1 MSPVRDPQPAT
12 ITLPVAIQRYFEVA
26 LYLLVLTGF
35 GTLASTGGLDVP
47 TVLLVGAVLLFRG
60 YLLATRRTVIIPER
74 WTNILTLAYLAL
86 YAAEYLLR
94 SGAFLNTF
102 LNATVHLVL
111 FVMVVRLFSAQRDRD
126 FYFLSVISF
135 LMVLAAA
142 VLTVDS
148 TFLLAFCG
156 FILMAVVTFILME
169 MRNVSAKATSHS
181 NESNG
186 SSQYR
191 NMAFS
196 LAAAAPAIVL
206 LILLGAA
213 GIFFVLPRVSSGYL
227 SAYSSG
233 GQLTTGFSDSVQLGS
248 IGEIQ
253 QSSAV
258 VMHVQIDGDKNGAFD
273 LKWRGVTLS
282 NFDGRTWSTSHEQ
295 YIPPRLP
302 DGRFVLWQP
311 DVSKPVWRASR
322 LVHYRVLMEPMRTNV
337 FFLAATPQTLE
348 GNYTQVALDNGG
360 AVFDLD
366 PEHPVSQYKAT
377 SNLYR
382 PGVDE
387 LRAASGPYPPQVS
400 SVYLQLPPAL
410 DARIPRLAQ
419 KVAALAN
426 NPYDKTVAIE
436 TYLQTNF
443 GYTLQLPRTP
453 QRDPLANFLFDRKQG
468 HCEYFASSMA
478 VMLRTL
484 QIPSRVVNGFR
495 TADFNDLTSQY
506 LVRSS
511 NAHSWVEAYFPGYGW
526 MSFDPTPAAP
536 TPAHSGWSRVMMYV
550 DAMASFWREWVVSYD
565 VSHQRTLG
573 QEAARGTR
581 AWFDA
586 LRNRCQQHYESLLA
600 MVRHTQAAIE
610 RTPVRWS
617 VAGALFTLALLFA
630 INARR
635 LWRAFRRSRVAA
647 RPEKSPRQAATI
659 WYERT
664 TRMIAR
670 RGWLKSPAQTPGEF
684 VTSIEDAAVRESM
697 AQFTLSYEGARFGDS
712 AEDAQRLPEL
722 YEEVSTAARQ

>member
-1 MSPVRDPQPAT
+1 MFPVPEPQPAT
-12 ITLPVAIQRYFEVA
+12 ITLPVAIQRYFAVA

-35 GTLASTGGLDVP
+35 GTLASTGGLDTP

-60 YLLATRRTVIIPER
+60 YLLATRRTLIIPER

-86 YAAEYLLR
+86 YGAEYLLR
-94 SGAFLNTF
+94 SGGFLNTF

-111 FVMVVRLFSAQRDRD
+111 FVMVVRVFSAQRDRD

-148 TFLLAFCG
+148 TFLLAFSG
-156 FILMAVVTFILME
+156 FMLMAVITFILME
-169 MRNVSAKATSHS
+169 MRNVSARATIHS
-181 NESNG
+181 KESIG
-186 SSQYR
+186 TAQYR
-191 NMAFS
+191 HMGFS

-213 GIFFVLPRVSSGYL
+213 GIFFILPRISSGYL
-227 SAYSSG
+227 SAYTPG
-233 GQLTTGFSDSVQLGS
+233 GQLATGFSDSVQLGS

-258 VMHVQIDGDKNGAFD
+258 VMHVQIDGDKGAFD

-295 YIPPRLP
+295 YIAPRLP

-311 DVSKPVWRASR
+311 DAARTVRKALRPVR
-322 LVHYRVLMEPMRTNV
+322 YQVLMEPMRTNV
-337 FFLAATPQTLE
+337 FFLAAAPQTLA
-348 GNYTQVALDNGG
+348 GKYSLVALDNGG

-366 PEHPVSQYKAT
+366 PEHPVSRYEAI
-377 SNLYR
+377 SSLYR
-382 PGVDE
+382 PAIGE
-387 LRAASGPYPPQVS
+387 LRTATGPYPPQVS
-400 SVYLQLPPAL
+400 SVYLQLPTAL
-410 DARIPRLAQ
+410 DARIPRLAE
-419 KVAALAN
+419 KIASSAT
-426 NPYDKTVAIE
+426 NPYDKAVALE
-436 TYLQTNF
+436 SYLRRNF
-443 GYTLQLPRTP
+443 GYTLKLPRTP

-478 VMLRTL
+478 VMLRAL
-484 QIPSRVVNGFR
+484 QIPSRLVNGFR
-495 TADFNDLTSQY
+495 TGDFNDLTSQY

-526 MSFDPTPAAP
+526 ISFDPTPAAP
-536 TPAHSGWSRVMMYV
+536 AAANSGWSRVMMYV

-565 VSHQRTLG
+565 MSHQRILG

-581 AWFDA
+581 QWFDG
-586 LRNRCQQHYESLLA
+586 LRSWWRQRYQVLLA
-600 MVRHTQAAIE
+600 AVRRAHGVMALK
-610 RTPVRWS
+610 PGRWS
-617 VAGALFTLALLFA
+617 VAGVLTALGLLLT

-635 LWRAFRRSRVAA
+635 FWRAFRRGRLAA
-647 RPEKSPRQAATI
+647 HPEKSPRQAATL

-670 RGWLKSPAQTPGEF
+670 RGWLKSPAQTPAEF
-684 VTSIEDAAVRESM
+684 LTSIEDAALRDTM
-697 AQFTLSYEGARFGDS
+697 AQFTRSYEGARFGES

-722 YEEVSTAARQ
+722 YQEVSSAARK